1 MLNTK
6 DQEKREKEDL
16 QMMLNSKV
24 KKSEICKALGIRADV
39 LNEKIRKYKLR
50 G

>member
-1 MLNTK
+1 MNTK
-6 DQEKREKEDL
+6 EQEMREKEDL
-16 QMMLNSKV
+16 QMMLNSKI
-24 KKSEICKALGIRADV
+24 KKSEICKALGMKPAI